1 MTIRQMAAAQ
11 RTQESTVSK
20 TDSATGGHRHMP
32 GEIDGM
38 CLNCYGEHKHDKFD
52 LPDSVSTQL
61 KDPVLKSLK
70 DGYGWNDTDYFSP
83 IVKNYIVTVDPEKRM
98 AASQTM
104 QKVWQ
109 DEVDRIG
116 QYIHSKDPNWT
127 TWGQKFDLSILDD
140 YKQGIDVKG

>member
-1 MTIRQMAAAQ
+1 
-11 RTQESTVSK
+11 
-20 TDSATGGHRHMP
+20 
-32 GEIDGM
+32 
-38 CLNCYGEHKHDKFD
+38 
-52 LPDSVSTQL
+52 
-61 KDPVLKSLK
+61 
-70 DGYGWNDTDYFSP
+70 
-83 IVKNYIVTVDPEKRM
+83 M